1 MEKKKSNLSER
12 SKCCGSRVVI
22 RGKTTIY
29 YVCLL
34 CGDACDIYVVDRK
47 MWQINPSTK
56 VKGDERDKQKRKES
70 DKEIKE
76 NT

>member
-34 CGDACDIYVVDRK
+34 CGDACDIYVELILSNSSID
-47 MWQINPSTK
+47 
-56 VKGDERDKQKRKES
+56 
-70 DKEIKE
+70 
-76 NT
+76 